1 MADIVED
8 NPKVVEFEPFPE
20 EAPVEPSV
28 PVPAPSEP
36 VPA

>member
-1 MADIVED
+1 MADIGED
-8 NPKVVEFEPFPE
+8 DAKVVEFEPFPE
-20 EAPVEPSV
+20 SAPVEPSV